1 MPVTIHTP
9 PPSGLTA
16 EEIDGWRVVPVAV
29 AVDLARDQGQIDPDI
44 RPLNPPGRQPRLF
57 GRAVTALCEP
67 PDFGAVLHALDR
79 IMPGDVLM
87 IAADG
92 HRQTA
97 MIGEILAGHL
107 RKKGGAGLVCDGAI
121 RDVATLSEWTDFSV
135 FTRSTTPRGPTSFEA
150 GSVNAP
156 VTIGGRRVAPGDLV
170 IGDDDGLVVLSPE
183 MVRERLRD
191 AQAKLALEAE
201 WVAKLAGGRTVA
213 QTFALP
219 PANKP

>member
-1 MPVTIHTP
+1 MPVTIHSIS
-9 PPSGLTA
+9 PSDVTS
-16 EEIDGWRVVPVAV
+16 EEIDSWRVVPVAI
-29 AVDLARDQGQIDPDI
+29 AVDLVGDQGQVDPDI

-79 IMPGDVLM
+79 IAPGDVLM
-87 IAADG
+87 IAAHG
-92 HRQTA
+92 HRRTA
-97 MIGEILAGHL
+97 MIGEILGGHL
-107 RKKGGAGLVCDGAI
+107 RQKGGAGLVCDGAI

-135 FTRSTTPRGPTSFEA
+135 FTRSTTPRGPTSSEA

-156 VTIGGRRVAPGDLV
+156 VTIGGRLVTPGDLV

-183 MVRERLRD
+183 MVRKHLRD

-201 WVAKLAGGRTVA
+201 WTTKLVGGQTVA
-213 QTFALP
+213 QTFALA
-219 PANKP
+219 PAKKA